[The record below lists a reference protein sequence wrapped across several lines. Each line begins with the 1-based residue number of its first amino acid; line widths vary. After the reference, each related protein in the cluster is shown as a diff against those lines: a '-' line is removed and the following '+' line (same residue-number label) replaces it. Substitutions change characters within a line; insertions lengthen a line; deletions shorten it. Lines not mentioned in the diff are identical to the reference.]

1 MPGDFPG
8 HPVPSNAKGVGSIP
22 HWESKLL
29 HALRPK
35 NQKIKQKQYCNK
47 LNKDFK
53 NGSHQKNL
61 QKKRLLLIKE
71 KPDIS
76 S

>member
-1 MPGDFPG
+1 MAVQWLRHQTSIAEGMGLRPGWG
-8 HPVPSNAKGVGSIP
+8 IEIP
-22 HWESKLL
+22 HVLL
-29 HALRPK
+29 PE
-35 NQKIKQKQYCNK
+35 NQNINQKQYCNK